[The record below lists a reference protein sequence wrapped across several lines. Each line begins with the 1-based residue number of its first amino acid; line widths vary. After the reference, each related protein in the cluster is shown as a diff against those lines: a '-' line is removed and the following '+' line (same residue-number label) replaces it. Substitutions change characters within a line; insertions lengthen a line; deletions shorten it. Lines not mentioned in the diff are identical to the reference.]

1 MDDNNVQKIDLMQ
14 YVERFWRT
22 LTRFKLVLSL
32 LFLLIVAFF
41 VGQEVLF
48 FDTTYSST
56 AVFVATNQ
64 EEGALFNSGED
75 DDELVSTFSSLITGN
90 MMSQVIMDDL
100 QRDYVPA
107 SIAISRVE
115 NTNLLEMR
123 VTASNAQDAYDVAQC
138 VLNNYGQ
145 VTNRVMSDVSIVVL
159 DQPLLAEGPDAYPD
173 YLRSAIKGV
182 VYGMAASFIV
192 ALALTLMRRKVLSG
206 DDVKHVLHLNVT
218 ARIPFVGGR
227 KKHKRDDVLLLNNPR
242 IQYGFRH
249 AFHEAR
255 MKLEQ
260 EKRKNG
266 YNTFMVTSTM
276 PDEGKSTIS
285 TNLALSFADKG
296 YKVILVD
303 LDLRN
308 PSIVQA
314 IQSDGSQGTIVDYLR
329 GKYPIRE
336 IITHYEE
343 FKLDITYGTSSG
355 EDAAE
360 LLSGERFR
368 KLIAT
373 LKEEYDYVILDAPPL
388 YMMGDALLIGQVSD
402 SALVVIRQ
410 DYANIYDV
418 QDSLEEFNDY
428 VPSITGVILNQVKPS
443 IFSPDDHPY
452 GYGYGYGYGYDG
464 YGYGYGYGYGKKK

>member
-14 YVERFWRT
+14 YVDRFWRT
-22 LTRFKLVLSL
+22 LTRFKLVLFL

-41 VGQEVLF
+41 AGQEVLF
-48 FDTTYSST
+48 FDMTYSST

-100 QRDYVPA
+100 QRDHVPA

-145 VTNRVMSDVSIVVL
+145 VTDRVMSDVSIVVL

-173 YLRSAIKGV
+173 YLRSAIKGA
-182 VYGMAASFIV
+182 VYGAAASFIV

-285 TNLALSFADKG
+285 TNLALSLGMVGSLSIIRFRTAVKEPRDIAFVQRG
-296 YKVILVD
+296 VEIVSQHDFMAEYDCVSGDGQAGEVQILESVCW
-303 LDLRN
+303 
-308 PSIVQA
+308 V
-314 IQSDGSQGTIVDYLR
+314 VF
-329 GKYPIRE
+329 
-336 IITHYEE
+336 H
-343 FKLDITYGTSSG
+343 F
-355 EDAAE
+355 
-360 LLSGERFR
+360 LLSF
-368 KLIAT
+368 L
-373 LKEEYDYVILDAPPL
+373 
-388 YMMGDALLIGQVSD
+388 
-402 SALVVIRQ
+402 
-410 DYANIYDV
+410 
-418 QDSLEEFNDY
+418 
-428 VPSITGVILNQVKPS
+428 
-443 IFSPDDHPY
+443 
-452 GYGYGYGYGYDG
+452 
-464 YGYGYGYGYGKKK
+464 